1 MVVVASLPAY
11 DRTVASEEGVQAV
24 PAELLAELERL
35 RAASAEEV
43 ARLHAALR
51 ESTARAR
58 DREREI
64 ERLTAEVAMRTDGA
78 RCADVGVSGGS
89 LSRPRFRPRR
99 AWRCSPSSSTIVGC
113 SRIGLGRSPRPRRG
127 NVLLTLPSRPSV
139 SGSPSLRTSKRNH
152 QTQAWTKASPRL
164 SPNAREEL
172 ERRAAELALL
182 RRQLAEVQRRVD
194 ERAWRTGA
202 LGGRSSPRGVVA
214 RAEATFTEGLQA
226 LARGGGAPP
235 RERRAGSW

>member
-1 MVVVASLPAY
+1 MASLPAY
-11 DRTVASEEGVQAV
+11 DRTVASEEDVQAV

-35 RAASAEEV
+35 RATSAEEV

-64 ERLTAEVAMRTDGA
+64 ERLTAEVATRTDGA
-78 RCADVGVSGGS
+78 RVRRRRGLRGIAAPAPVPSAQGVALLAQLEHDRRVLEDRARALAETEARQRAAHAALAAERERLAELAQVEAEPPDAGMDEGVSATVAQ
-89 LSRPRFRPRR
+89 RE
-99 AWRCSPSSSTIVGC
+99 
-113 SRIGLGRSPRPRRG
+113 
-127 NVLLTLPSRPSV
+127 
-139 SGSPSLRTSKRNH
+139 
-152 QTQAWTKASPRL
+152 
-164 SPNAREEL
+164 EEL

-182 RRQLAEVQRRVD
+182 RRQLAEVQRGVD
-194 ERAWRTGA
+194 ERAWRIGA